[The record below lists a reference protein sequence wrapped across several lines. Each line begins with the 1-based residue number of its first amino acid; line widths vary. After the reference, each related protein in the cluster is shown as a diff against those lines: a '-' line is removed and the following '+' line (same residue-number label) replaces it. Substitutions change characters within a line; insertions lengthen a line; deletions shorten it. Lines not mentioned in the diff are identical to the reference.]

1 MERRKCWEELE
12 EMIWIRKQAMGAMG
26 GLGASKQASN
36 GSNGSKQAMGAM
48 GALGE
53 DDMDRQASIMEAS
66 KQWE

>member
-12 EMIWIRKQAMGAMG
+12 EMIWIR
-26 GLGASKQASN
+26 
-36 GSNGSKQAMGAM
+36 KQAMGAM